1 MRELENFQGERGVW
15 GVGGKV
21 FVNEG
26 EGSNSE
32 FERTQS
38 MHLPHLCSG
47 PS

>member
-1 MRELENFQGERGVW
+1 MRELESVQGERVW

-21 FVNEG
+21 LVNEG

-32 FERTQS
+32 FERMLS